1 MRPEIAEKF
10 DELGAQV
17 FFFQTEGLPYG
28 YHNFLY
34 GWIDTPSDNWPPML
48 PNEGVPIVFSIIE
61 KISPSAAFNFFTEA
75 LNKRLGVEG
84 KNISEIAMLAA
95 EQDMSIEDVMGMV
108 EMDGW
113 EYTGEEPRDGLSYVC
128 SAYIAAMYKAGGL
141 FDDMSI

>member
-1 MRPEIAEKF
+1 
-10 DELGAQV
+10 
-17 FFFQTEGLPYG
+17 
-28 YHNFLY
+28 
-34 GWIDTPSDNWPPML
+34 ML

-61 KISPSAAFNFFTEA
+61 KIAPSAAFNFFTGA